1 MTQGEDANVQGG
13 RDSVK
18 TRDSRSRP
26 QSHIGARA
34 SDFKGPPWMN
44 PGVDVTNALLK
55 QEFETMMKK
64 KREDEYY
71 NQKLNIQKKPPVE
84 NLPKKTWRFYMH
96 VGSNGN
102 LWSDLERMPAERR
115 HLVLTPTVMKGQEEH
130 IKHVQR
136 HMEQELVSHI
146 DRIER
151 VNCERSIRRYAL
163 QEQQMKNIEIYMRAR
178 QKRPFSAHAALLSQH
193 IRTAETG
200 ETSTQEHEG
209 TCQKE
214 IHGRDLEASAQGR
227 ATSSLW
233 KANEFHEVQRPAS
246 ALPGNVFKKFAFT
259 TQLNPEQWSEATR
272 RHGICF
278 PIAARDVAGRRLRT
292 RERMTWEINRPD
304 LAEHANALAE
314 QKVREQR
321 KRSGSHMK

>member
-1 MTQGEDANVQGG
+1 
-13 RDSVK
+13 
-18 TRDSRSRP
+18 
-26 QSHIGARA
+26 
-34 SDFKGPPWMN
+34 MN

-272 RHGICF
+272 R
-278 PIAARDVAGRRLRT
+278 RLRT

-314 QKVREQR
+314 QKAVLEEEYLTAKQKELRD
-321 KRSGSHMK
+321 KRTLVMQTMKERQSKRAELELKSGQIKSRSLMRTRSEPARIPWRPSA